1 MRFVFDIDETISRW
15 NDNRDYFNFEPDRDM
30 IYNIARLYHKGHH
43 ITLHTARGM
52 LSMKGDI
59 KKIEKEIRPP
69 LEAWLERWN
78 VKYDVLVMGKPAGDY
93 YVDDKN
99 LSIDQFLNG
108 EYNE

>member
-15 NDNRDYFNFEPDRDM
+15 NDNRNYEEFVPDRDM
-30 IYNIARLYHKGHH
+30 IYRIARLYHKGHY
-43 ITLHTARGM
+43 ITLYTARGM

-59 KKIEKEIRPP
+59 RKIEKEIRPP
-69 LEAWLERWN
+69 LEAWLKKWN
-78 VKYDVLVMGKPAGDY
+78 VKYDVLIMGKPAGDY

-108 EYNE
+108 DYDE